1 MVLRSDSERF
11 NKEFAAAGEGNKENV
26 IEKWKSLVR
35 RRNEVG
41 DCSVRCDSV
50 DSVFLQFYDAMI
62 RWEMLVEET
71 KKKARA
77 KIQKER
83 IERWVI
89 GYLPLHS

>member
-35 RRNEVG
+35 RRNEVC

-50 DSVFLQFYDAMI
+50 NSVVF
-62 RWEMLVEET
+62 
-71 KKKARA
+71 
-77 KIQKER
+77 
-83 IERWVI
+83 
-89 GYLPLHS
+89 